1 MIAQKRKLAKKKKKQ
16 AKGTEQNSKKKLEGK
31 ESEEI
36 FGMWQE

>member
-1 MIAQKRKLAKKKKKQ
+1 MIAQKKNKKKQ
-16 AKGTEQNSKKKLEGK
+16 AKGTKQNSKKKLEGK